1 MTEKEAAQFMTKIAC
16 GFSLYSKLEINPGH
30 CETAVLTDN
39 DITFRHKMNQFH
51 KSKAPTIRFAAVVQ
65 VNLH

>member
-16 GFSLYSKLEINPGH
+16 GFLFSKLEINTGH
-30 CETAVLTDN
+30 CVTAVLTDN
-39 DITFRHKMNQFH
+39 NITFRHKMNQFH